1 MSVKCDATGKKRL
14 ISARHIVSMQQ
25 TLALHIITAI
35 LSLEVFPLKQRL
47 NSLYKIENIL
57 FMLVEFIPNAFS

>member
-1 MSVKCDATGKKRL
+1 
-14 ISARHIVSMQQ
+14 MQQ

-47 NSLYKIENIL
+47 NSVYKIENIL